1 MIIGY
6 IADESVRLSCYMV
19 DIDLMELF
27 GTPADEF
34 LVNYLLIQFLSL
46 VNCRLN

>member
-1 MIIGY
+1 MRIGY
-6 IADESVRLSCYMV
+6 IADESARVSCYMV

-34 LVNYLLIQFLSL
+34 LVNYLLIKFLSV
-46 VNCRLN
+46 VNYRLN